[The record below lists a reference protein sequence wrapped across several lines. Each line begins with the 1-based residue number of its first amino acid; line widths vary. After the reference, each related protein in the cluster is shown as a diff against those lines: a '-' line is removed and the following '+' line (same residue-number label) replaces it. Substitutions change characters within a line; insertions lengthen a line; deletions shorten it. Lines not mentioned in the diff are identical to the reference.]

1 MDPVQITMLGVGV
14 ALAALIVTMNGSL
27 RRDMDKRFEGVD
39 KRFDAI
45 EKRFDD
51 RIDGIEKRF
60 EERFDGIDKRLDGI
74 DKRLDGIDARLRL
87 VEQGLAEVKGGLA
100 FVESFILGRTET
112 AEKHRPERPRP
123 SSGAREPPAQP
134 LSASGSVPQ
143 PRRMPPTVT

>member
-51 RIDGIEKRF
+51 RIDGIEKR
-60 EERFDGIDKRLDGI
+60 
-74 DKRLDGIDARLRL
+74 LDGIDARLRS
-87 VEQGLAEVKGGLA
+87 VEQGLAEVKGRLA

-112 AEKHRPERPRP
+112 AAGE
-123 SSGAREPPAQP
+123 APA
-134 LSASGSVPQ
+134 
-143 PRRMPPTVT
+143 

>member
-14 ALAALIVTMNGSL
+14 ALAALVVTLNGSL
-27 RRDMDKRFEGVD
+27 RRDMD

-51 RIDGIEKRF
+51 RL
-60 EERFDGIDKRLDGI
+60 DGIDKRLDGI

-87 VEQGLAEVKGGLA
+87 VEQGLAEVKGRLA

-112 AEKHRPERPRP
+112 AAGE
-123 SSGAREPPAQP
+123 APAK
-134 LSASGSVPQ
+134 
-143 PRRMPPTVT
+143 

>member
-74 DKRLDGIDARLRL
+74 DARLRL
-87 VEQGLAEVKGGLA
+87 VEQGLAEVKGRLA

-112 AEKHRPERPRP
+112 AAGE
-123 SSGAREPPAQP
+123 APAE
-134 LSASGSVPQ
+134 
-143 PRRMPPTVT
+143 